1 MTITILIII
10 GITLALY
17 FEYQNAKEDREENKR
32 PSS

>member
-1 MTITILIII
+1 MIILILITI

-17 FEYQNAKEDREENKR
+17 FEYQNAKEDKEENKR